1 MPCVLRC
8 CCCCCA
14 QGAVCTDVKKGTR
27 AVGTN
32 CSCPP
37 NPATG
42 APLWGFPFG
51 ADPYVPRSA
60 GFGNCFDETDASLQS
75 LDFGRGVLGDFC
87 PLVVVSTSASASPAE
102 DVEDAGWVVYAPPR
116 LASPPSPPPPATFL
130 GRLFGSFVGRR
141 SLSLSS
147 SGDDEAPQPYED
159 ALEDGSGSG
168 SGDGPET
175 ISALACC
182 AARTLEW
189 RSQQYLNF
197 TATPNRTDHASVRG
211 VSPSGGIV
219 PLTASSPTAQVTV
232 ASESSGVALLHSR
245 P

>member
-1 MPCVLRC
+1 MRPSL
-8 CCCCCA
+8 CA
-14 QGAVCTDVKKGTR
+14 QGAVCTDVKKGKR

-51 ADPYVPRSA
+51 ADPYVPHSA

-75 LDFGRGVLGDFC
+75 LDFGRGVLGDLC
-87 PLVVVSTSASASPAE
+87 PLVVVSTSASASSAFDE
-102 DVEDAGWVVYAPPR
+102 EDATGWVVYAPPR
-116 LASPPSPPPPATFL
+116 LDPPSPPPPATFL
-130 GRLFGSFVGRR
+130 GRLFGSIVGRR

-147 SGDDEAPQPYED
+147 SDDDEAPRRYED
-159 ALEDGSGSG
+159 VLEDGSGSG

-175 ISALACC
+175 INAMACC

-197 TATPNRTDHASVRG
+197 TATPNRTDHASVLS
-211 VSPSGGIV
+211 VSPSGGTV
-219 PLTASSPTAQVTV
+219 PLTASSPTAQV
-232 ASESSGVALLHSR
+232 ALLPTLTPAVTHSR